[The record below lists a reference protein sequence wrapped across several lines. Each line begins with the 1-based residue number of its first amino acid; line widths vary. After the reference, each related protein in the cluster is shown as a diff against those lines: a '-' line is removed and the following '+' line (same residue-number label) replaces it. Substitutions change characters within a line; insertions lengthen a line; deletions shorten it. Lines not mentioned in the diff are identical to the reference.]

1 MKIEIVGVK
10 EPMVGGETEG
20 VTVEAVAV
28 QQVVAQGSSESDPRS
43 DTQAWELDRRF
54 GFDE

>member
-1 MKIEIVGVK
+1 
-10 EPMVGGETEG
+10 MVGGETEG
-20 VTVEAVAV
+20 VTVEAVAI

-43 DTQAWELDRRF
+43 DTQAWELDRLI